1 MKYKTKMRM
10 FEWFCMT
17 ALIGIIIFITISFWI
32 KTGNNVFFD
41 NYSRDVFIE
50 AMRIEML
57 ICIPIA
63 IIIAAIAYYFDVEA
77 MFSTNEK

>member
-10 FEWFCMT
+10 FEWFCLT
-17 ALIGIIIFITISFWI
+17 VLIGIIVFITINFWI
-32 KTGNNVFFD
+32 KTGYNVFFD

-63 IIIAAIAYYFDVEA
+63 IIIAVIACYFDVEA
-77 MFSTNEK
+77 MFSPNEN